1 MRRFGLNRW
10 WVLLIASA
18 LAIGTLPGLVAPAS
32 ARVSLRHAQMGGAST
47 DYGDPDVPQGTP
59 YPGRMDRTGSIDRRA
74 GGDSRTATEMSSL
87 RLRIVLE
94 LMRSILFR

>member
-1 MRRFGLNRW
+1 
-10 WVLLIASA
+10 
-18 LAIGTLPGLVAPAS
+18 
-32 ARVSLRHAQMGGAST
+32 
-47 DYGDPDVPQGTP
+47 
-59 YPGRMDRTGSIDRRA
+59 MDRTGSIDRRA